1 MQWYTGAECQA
12 EYANEMVAI
21 IGDSAK
27 HPTANRA
34 ALESLPWTYEEA
46 IEVAKQFENLA
57 AIPNYPGSYYLDRH
71 TEFAFLSAY
80 NDDADPSTEILSYIN
95 TINKEITRKRQ
106 EFKLETLE
114 IGQTLASKRMNQAM
128 NAIEKLTEK
137 YANDKYSAA
146 ITATKYAVA
155 NQNPIRL
162 DEASAM
168 FAALRDEIYD
178 GSTKEIVKVNGKT
191 VVVPT
196 YYNNVGKQ
204 TAETKNGGYEISSL
218 NEIELLYFIGQ
229 CLSDAAEAL
238 RSY

>member
-1 MQWYTGAECQA
+1 
-12 EYANEMVAI
+12 MVAI

-27 HPTANRA
+27 QPTANRV
-34 ALESLPWTYEEA
+34 ALESLPWTYSEYV
-46 IEVAKQFENLA
+46 EVAKQFENLA

-128 NAIEKLTEK
+128 NAIDRLMEN
-137 YANDKYSAA
+137 YGNDKFNAA

-155 NQNPIRL
+155 NQNIIRL
-162 DEASAM
+162 NEAASM
-168 FAALRDEIYD
+168 FEALRDEAWD
-178 GSTKEIVKVNGKT
+178 GSYKDIVKVNGKT
-191 VVVPT
+191 VTVPT
-196 YYNNVGKQ
+196 YYINVGKQ
-204 TAETKNGGYEISSL
+204 TAEEKDGGYTIGSL
-218 NEIELLYFIGQ
+218 NELQLLYFIGQ
-229 CLSDAAEAL
+229 SLRDAANAL
-238 RSY
+238 ASY